1 MVRPQI
7 TLIGIKEMEGE
18 DLQDLFT
25 PGDRQER
32 VQIEAFFFSVLDPS
46 GPSLLLFSGDPRT
59 RKEARLRA
67 GSPQEAWSPAAR
79 DAAAV
84 ERWRRTVR
92 CGSLRESEREREAV
106 KLDLSWLTA
115 VKGNGWFTLGKGI
128 FFVDAL
134 FPLTPLRSRQSVK
147 L

>member
-1 MVRPQI
+1 
-7 TLIGIKEMEGE
+7 MEGE
-18 DLQDLFT
+18 DLQDVFT

-32 VQIEAFFFSVLDPS
+32 VQIEAFFFFSVLDPS
-46 GPSLLLFSGDPRT
+46 GPSLLLLSGDPRT

-79 DAAAV
+79 EAATV
-84 ERWRRTVR
+84 KRWRRTVR
-92 CGSLRESEREREAV
+92 CGSLREIERERSYKTGSEMV
-106 KLDLSWLTA
+106 DCGERDS
-115 VKGNGWFTLGKGI
+115 WFTLGKGI

-134 FPLTPLRSRQSVK
+134 FPLTPLRSRLSVK